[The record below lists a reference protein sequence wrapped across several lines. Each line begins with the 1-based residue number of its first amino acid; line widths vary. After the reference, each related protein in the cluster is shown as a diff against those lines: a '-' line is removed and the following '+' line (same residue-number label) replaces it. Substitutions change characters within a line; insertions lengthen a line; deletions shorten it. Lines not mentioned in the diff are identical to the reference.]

1 MRLINI
7 QLQLANPFEW
17 DRFKSFGST
26 SGRITKHKY
35 WELEHNFYGNVLLD
49 IDFHIATREDHP
61 GLSLTLG
68 IFGYSIHLHIYD
80 HRHWDYETR
89 SFIS

>member
-7 QLQLANPFEW
+7 QIQLANPFEW
-17 DRFKSFGST
+17 DLFRSFGSA
-26 SGRITKHKY
+26 SGRLTKHKY

-49 IDFHIATREDHP
+49 LDFHIAIREDHP
-61 GLSLTLG
+61 GISLAVGL
-68 IFGYSIHLHIYD
+68 FGYSIHLHVYD